1 MQYFLKSEHRVIS
14 SRVVN
19 IRPVYR
25 HDKRN
30 TNEMAD
36 FDRKLEELINSSE
49 RTETNANPSGYAAE
63 PDWLSELAE
72 LTAEDDTPTPA
83 EEELAIAFEALSE
96 VLDGTP
102 INTQLASGPE
112 EIAMLEASSRNALE
126 EQGMKISMIEAAITR
141 AFDVSTEQAM
151 KIETLERANGR
162 TLSIEKEQTLKI
174 EEQAMK
180 IAMLEAANKQN
191 LMHETRYLCLVAA
204 VERAQYISANYKQKK
219 TREWYA
225 QKAKQPS
232 SNKQRNY
239 VDTSRVPPQYAVSE
253 NTKNLQSF

>member
-1 MQYFLKSEHRVIS
+1 
-14 SRVVN
+14 
-19 IRPVYR
+19 
-25 HDKRN
+25 
-30 TNEMAD
+30 
-36 FDRKLEELINSSE
+36 
-49 RTETNANPSGYAAE
+49 
-63 PDWLSELAE
+63 
-72 LTAEDDTPTPA
+72 
-83 EEELAIAFEALSE
+83 
-96 VLDGTP
+96 
-102 INTQLASGPE
+102 
-112 EIAMLEASSRNALE
+112 
-126 EQGMKISMIEAAITR
+126 MIEAAITR

-204 VERAQYISANYKQKK
+204 VQRAQYISANYKQKK